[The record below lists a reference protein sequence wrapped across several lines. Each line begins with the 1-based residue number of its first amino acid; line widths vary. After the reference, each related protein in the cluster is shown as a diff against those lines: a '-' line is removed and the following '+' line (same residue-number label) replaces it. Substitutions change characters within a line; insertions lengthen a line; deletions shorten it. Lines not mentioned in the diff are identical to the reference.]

1 VSALFSAALLGSVVA
16 FAPFADAAEPSAM
29 PPSLA
34 AVAQAARAASIV
46 VRNAEEEDVATSVLA
61 QDESDRD
68 EGDIVAS
75 RRRTVAAGI
84 IVDPRGY
91 ALTNARAVLRVRNF
105 EIALIDGVVVK
116 ATLVGLDRPTDM
128 ALLKLEPPDS
138 GGALPYLVIGDS
150 ARANV
155 GDWVIAIGAPRG
167 FEGTVTAGIITAL
180 PAPGSRSPVA
190 GFIQTDAAMSRG
202 SAGGALVTATGEVIG
217 LLSVLSGDGIGYVVP
232 STTVRRIYLELL
244 ETGHVSRPWLG
255 AQLQS
260 LTPALARALGAR
272 DAAGVLIADISVDS
286 PAVAG
291 GLRSGDI
298 VVDIDGSTVS
308 SPGQLER
315 AIGSRLPGHVTK
327 LRVRRDG
334 RELVAS
340 VMLGEEPVDWKL
352 PPALA
357 RIWRLLGIEARRIT
371 PTMGAIAVRVDPSS
385 SAALAGIEPG
395 DIIREVDR
403 RTIRNLA
410 DLEMIAAALRP
421 GAEVPNPRAARRCR
435 PLRRRQSSTL
445 TEVRRLRRV
454 PYADGPRPSER
465 PA

>member
-255 AQLQS
+255 R
-260 LTPALARALGAR
+260 PAAIPDARPRPRARRPRRCRRADRRHLGRQPGGRGRAPLRGHRRRHRRQHCLVSRPAGAR
-272 DAAGVLIADISVDS
+272 D
-286 PAVAG
+286 
-291 GLRSGDI
+291 
-298 VVDIDGSTVS
+298 
-308 SPGQLER
+308 
-315 AIGSRLPGHVTK
+315 RLT
-327 LRVRRDG
+327 
-334 RELVAS
+334 A
-340 VMLGEEPVDWKL
+340 
-352 PPALA
+352 
-357 RIWRLLGIEARRIT
+357 
-371 PTMGAIAVRVDPSS
+371 
-385 SAALAGIEPG
+385 
-395 DIIREVDR
+395 
-403 RTIRNLA
+403 
-410 DLEMIAAALRP
+410 P
-421 GAEVPNPRAARRCR
+421 GARHEAAC
-435 PLRRRQSSTL
+435 
-445 TEVRRLRRV
+445 
-454 PYADGPRPSER
+454 A
-465 PA
+465 A